1 MENLI
6 HQFASKMR
14 YRIKFVFYP
23 LHLIFITVMVMGM
36 LDTGIGATCS
46 SNLAYPSIF
55 YIAGVL
61 FLVLF
66 AVIVNCFLLDYLLHG
81 DSGQNNDQE
90 I

>member
-6 HQFASKMR
+6 HQFASMMR

-23 LHLIFITVMVMGM
+23 LHLVFIALLVIGM
-36 LDTGIGATCS
+36 FDSGIGATCS
-46 SNLAYPSIF
+46 DNLAYPSIF
-55 YIAGVL
+55 YIVGVL

-81 DSGQNNDQE
+81 DAQ
-90 I
+90 